1 MNKSRFYLRI
11 TGRTGRS
18 SNRKRGLCHTP
29 PPTVVTSIWLLITSW
44 ILSFARKHLDTV
56 EAIWI
61 DYLPDYLLLKT
72 YSPGAKCLHSFYLE
86 VVSRIRV
93 KQTRS
98 RRLINYLPVL
108 FWVSYFGHLSCRV
121 SSRLAQN
128 LPTICFFLLPL
139 DSFSTILRT
148 RLWEGRSQVF
158 TFRLVKTLPAINS
171 VCFDCMKIL
180 FRAHWFL
187 SKLFTPSDLTFCCS
201 FETF

>member
-29 PPTVVTSIWLLITSW
+29 PPTVVTSIWLLINSW

-56 EAIWI
+56 EAMWI

-72 YSPGAKCLHSFYLE
+72 YSPGVKCLHSFYLE

-98 RRLINYLPVL
+98 RRLINYLTVL
-108 FWVSYFGHLSCRV
+108 FWVLLWSLSCPAEFLQD
-121 SSRLAQN
+121 SPKTYLQFA
-128 LPTICFFLLPL
+128 FFFYHL
-139 DSFSTILRT
+139 T
-148 RLWEGRSQVF
+148 RFPRY
-158 TFRLVKTLPAINS
+158 
-171 VCFDCMKIL
+171 
-180 FRAHWFL
+180 
-187 SKLFTPSDLTFCCS
+187 
-201 FETF
+201 